1 MKNNTNIYDI
11 DGELIRRFE
20 DVHRFTA
27 LEATKIHEKYTKKI
41 QDLKLK
47 SELTAEDEKKIR
59 IYETYCKNLQHYIY
73 VEMQGM
79 TKEELEEYYKAIIPE
94 KPAETSKE
102 DIEKALN
109 EVRNDVEIGI
119 NPEDE
124 VHKDSPDDNEDD
136 RDGIFGDDAIVRR
149 EPCDIPERLSV
160 TQDDLLVEREGVI
173 NNMDEYVSPI
183 DEASDEYVQ
192 PIEYEE

>member
-183 DEASDEYVQ
+183 DEASDEYV
-192 PIEYEE
+192 

>member
-11 DGELIRRFE
+11 DGELIRSFE

-47 SELTAEDEKKIR
+47 PELTAEDEKKIK

-94 KPAETSKE
+94 RPAETSKE

-119 NPEDE
+119 NPKDE

-183 DEASDEYVQ
+183 GEASDEYVS